1 MRSRWRILQS
11 LMLNE
16 TPDSAC
22 KKEKKRKKHIDSGA
36 WTLRQILKDRNLKAK
51 KNKYPTYAYSPLL
64 KVARLDFWG
73 LIPSNFE
80 H

>member
-1 MRSRWRILQS
+1 MCSRWRILQS

-36 WTLRQILKDRNLKAK
+36 WTLRQIPKDRNLKAK

-64 KVARLDFWG
+64 NKDRCISA
-73 LIPSNFE
+73 
-80 H
+80 

>member
-36 WTLRQILKDRNLKAK
+36 WTLRQIPKDRNLKAK
-51 KNKYPTYAYSPLL
+51 KSKYPTYAYSPLL
-64 KVARLDFWG
+64 NKDRCN
-73 LIPSNFE
+73 ISMNS
-80 H
+80 

>member
-36 WTLRQILKDRNLKAK
+36 WTLRQIPKDRNLKAK

-64 KVARLDFWG
+64 NKDRCN
-73 LIPSNFE
+73 ISMNS
-80 H
+80 